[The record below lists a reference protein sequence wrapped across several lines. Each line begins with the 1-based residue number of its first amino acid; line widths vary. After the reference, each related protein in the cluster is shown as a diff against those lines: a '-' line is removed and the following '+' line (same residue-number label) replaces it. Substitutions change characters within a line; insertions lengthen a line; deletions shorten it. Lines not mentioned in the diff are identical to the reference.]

1 MFPVIV
7 LTCGE
12 SEMIQK
18 VSDLRVLNLRMK
30 SLGRPLQVLGR
41 LTTRKQRKSLP
52 EERIAGSAAWR
63 QDRQAWNLL
72 VSDGSCYTKS
82 KVLRAGLRSLG
93 VHGRESWGAEVRVG
107 ESIVHRV
114 QLGREQGESHP
125 EKMLLWFK
133 KAKNSKCSLIWCLKK
148 KKMAQNVQSLS

>member
-52 EERIAGSAAWR
+52 EERIAGSAA
-63 QDRQAWNLL
+63 
-72 VSDGSCYTKS
+72 
-82 KVLRAGLRSLG
+82 
-93 VHGRESWGAEVRVG
+93 
-107 ESIVHRV
+107 
-114 QLGREQGESHP
+114 
-125 EKMLLWFK
+125 
-133 KAKNSKCSLIWCLKK
+133 
-148 KKMAQNVQSLS
+148 